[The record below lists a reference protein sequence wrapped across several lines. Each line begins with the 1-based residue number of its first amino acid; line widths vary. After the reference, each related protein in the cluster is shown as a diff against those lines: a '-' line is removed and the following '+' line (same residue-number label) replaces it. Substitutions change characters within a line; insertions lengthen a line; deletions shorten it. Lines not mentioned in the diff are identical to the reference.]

1 MDRDAHR
8 QAVLKWIGGEPP
20 ACRVGEP
27 LDGRAQWADLTRA
40 LYAVSE
46 LGLWPDSVDS
56 LSVDQ
61 AVMCWRI
68 VERLRATGE
77 FPRELAM

>member
-1 MDRDAHR
+1 MA
-8 QAVLKWIGGEPP
+8 LG
-20 ACRVGEP
+20 
-27 LDGRAQWADLTRA
+27 RA

-56 LSVDQ
+56 VGVDQ

-68 VERLRATGE
+68 IEQLRKTETGE
-77 FPRELAM
+77 FPDELAM

>member
-1 MDRDAHR
+1 MARDEHEK
-8 QAVLKWIGGEPP
+8 AVIDWIGDQDPRRSGQGEIDPT
-20 ACRVGEP
+20 A
-27 LDGRAQWADLTRA
+27 LTRA

-56 LSVDQ
+56 VGVDQ

-68 VERLRATGE
+68 IERLRATGE
-77 FPRELAM
+77 FPEDLRM

>member
-1 MDRDAHR
+1 MDRDAHEK
-8 QAVLKWIGGEPP
+8 AVTAWIGDEDPQRWGIGKDR
-20 ACRVGEP
+20 A
-27 LDGRAQWADLTRA
+27 LDPMALGRA

-56 LSVDQ
+56 VGVDQ

-68 VERLRATGE
+68 IERLRATAE
-77 FPRELAM
+77 FPEELAM